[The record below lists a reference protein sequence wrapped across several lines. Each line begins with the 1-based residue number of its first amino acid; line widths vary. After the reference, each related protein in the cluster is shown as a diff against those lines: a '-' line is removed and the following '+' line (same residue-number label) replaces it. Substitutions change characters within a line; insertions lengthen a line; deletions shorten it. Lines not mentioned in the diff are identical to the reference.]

1 MAKNTVTLTI
11 TIDKKQADNALN
23 NIKAQMESLQKS
35 IKATKEK
42 LNDKSLWG
50 ENDSVDKLSKQ
61 IKALKNEYRTL
72 RKAYESGVFQMKGID
87 AQLQE
92 ISNVNY
98 NNLTS
103 LRTTLQNSLKNMKF
117 ESESYKE
124 AAERLQAVR
133 DEIAKRDVDV
143 RGGMTKDKA
152 QKVMSNIQDYS
163 VSEIEKAIETT
174 KKLRDMQPDAAK
186 WKEYNEQI
194 VQAKKHLDDF
204 NSSIKKV
211 AMEKQLIQLP
221 SISDQAISEQKRYWQ
236 EVINGA
242 ELSDPHLAKYKKHLA
257 DITQEEENRASKKAG
272 AVMGNLQNYSI
283 SEIEE
288 AIKLTEKL
296 QKAQKP
302 GSQEWSIYGEEIK
315 KAKEYL
321 QSYIDLDKQI
331 NMEDKWSHLSS
342 LSADALAEQKKYWQ
356 EMVNG
361 AENGSNELERYTTLL
376 EKVKK
381 EESDRLLNRYEKVLQ
396 NPTDYSVSEIQDA
409 TKAFEKIRNEQNA
422 GSLEWKHYNS
432 IIETTKETLKNFENE
447 AKGFAMNKRFKTIDT
462 ASTNSLAEQKK
473 YWQEMVDSAQ
483 KGSAALD
490 EYKEKLSQVIAE
502 ERKRIQESG
511 KELVDQY
518 ESGNWNKTIGETEEA
533 IKQLKEYRNTLNQ
546 DIDTDSL
553 EKIDSVL
560 SALIKKTKEAELVFM
575 SLSQAQAI
583 ADSVT
588 NGVFKGTSDDIK
600 KAKEALERFRSSM
613 NVLDDESKIKI
624 IDTQINN
631 LSRSIE
637 LGGVNLTKLQDILKD
652 IKHASMD
659 DLQTA
664 AKQLQFQLQNTKKSA
679 EGYDDIVTDLRRV
692 NKELE
697 RTKKEWEGQD
707 SLFLRMTK
715 RLSVY
720 MAAYGSLSA
729 VTNYIKD
736 IARENLSLSD
746 SISDVAKTTG
756 LSNDKLAQL
765 GSEIRAIDTRTAQEQ
780 LYELAAAAGQLGLK
794 SENEIAGFVR
804 AANMITVSLNE
815 LGTEA
820 TTQLMKIATLTGES
834 TTGTE
839 KALLSIGSAI
849 NELTANS
856 AASAGPIVD
865 LMNRMGG
872 IAAQSGITSA
882 QMAAIGATAD
892 ALGQSVEI
900 TGTSMNKF
908 ITTLIS
914 SSDQIAYALN
924 MDAKALRGFINN
936 NQTIDA
942 IIAVFEKMNSMGGLE
957 KIAPIMGELGSE
969 GARMAQ
975 VLTAL
980 SERVD
985 LLKGNLELSNEAYE
999 QAISIQ
1005 NEYNVKNE
1013 NAIAILQRMGNAIK
1027 EVFVNNI
1034 LVDGITHTLR
1044 AIYNFFSFLKE
1055 GTIYAQAT
1063 IAAITA
1069 LTATLLANRV
1079 AWIKAAQANLAAF
1092 LSFDRHTKLQY
1103 IQLLWSNLTVSI
1115 KNNIVALKAWT
1126 VSLFTTRKAL
1136 DVIKIALSGFVNLLK
1151 TNALTLFVGALAG
1164 VAAWIIKVKTYVSEA
1179 AKATAK
1185 YYRELQEETDKVNE
1199 LFRALERLG
1208 VTEGKRA
1215 QIINQINQQYRQYL
1229 GFMLDEKDSAEK
1241 LAAAHKIINA
1251 ELRKRMALNL
1261 QSALHGRASNTY
1273 SENLEKTITGI
1284 SNAIGNVKVVV
1295 TDKNKKEVEREL
1307 YSSDVL
1313 HIVSKIISNSVSEA
1327 VSTTSENINGKM
1339 VFRQNLNNIDI
1350 DAIKEK
1356 IRSTLIKQFEN
1367 VKMISNGHILQNN
1380 TGQYMYARIESYIE
1394 DMISDREEYQ
1404 KKIIMAENQA
1414 NIELESISN
1423 DVLGKRK
1430 SFISQVSREI
1440 EDAQKDTNRL
1450 EEQLNKANQDLQQ
1463 AKTLA
1468 RKYGEKD
1475 TSKEAESARKHLSEA
1490 KDKQIEAQKALKEHY
1505 TKMIDNASDA
1515 IENYGEILNS
1525 YYANVDRME
1534 DGDLKKKLQTEKDVI
1549 EKQVDEY
1556 KKLIIEAQKKVPGI
1570 DPWGKNRDVKD
1581 WKEFADIIEN
1591 IDTSSATALAA
1602 AYKKIKDETANIP
1615 YDVESFYDMFTG
1627 TSLEGKLKLTDAE
1640 SIAKQVHDWA
1650 EQIKN
1655 KLKTKYGRNTE
1666 LGFIFDADD
1675 SKSKIRKE
1683 YQAAIS
1689 AFNAYWKEY
1698 ETHIKRRAQ
1707 DEDWTPQTLIRKELE
1722 MEQTREKER
1731 VELYKA
1737 LLGETNEFK
1746 KDLYIGMIT
1755 GVDYFANKELDA
1767 LAASLKHFG
1776 IDMEDGLRHSL
1787 AKALLKYEDVTLKS
1801 KKNLEKLLL
1810 EDDYTGKVLRQYMNT
1825 LDELGLLFGINDGL
1839 LEESTEENGRRR
1851 LAYMR
1856 EWAKEAYNID
1866 AKGLKERMA
1875 ENELFN
1881 AWMEDRSEED
1891 YETLLSQLRKFN
1903 DDMAEAEKRA
1913 AQRRK
1918 RIFDSSDKG
1927 MALKAA
1933 IESKS
1938 SDKEVEKTEAEMWDR
1953 FSGMGLATDNEVLRQ
1968 QIDVSNAQIALYQS
1982 KIDASKAY
1990 IEQMN
1995 KEMEAQRNKLS
2006 LEIESL
2012 QKEIEYK
2019 RKFGIDTMQL
2029 EADLLAKKQDYDS
2042 LKRQSSIATKEANQ
2056 EIEESQQKIS
2066 DTEEEIARKLHEI
2079 EQKRLSEAKKY
2090 TDAIIEFSSAMTEA
2104 DWDDV
2109 ESRQEAAKALVKSL
2123 LTTLK
2128 DWASIKLTELTMK
2141 QMFANQSN
2149 AISGQEAIGGL
2160 TAKGAEVEGSIAAN
2174 STEATA
2180 NAVGKYGLK
2189 GLLIGAAIS
2198 AALTALMNVALKA
2211 VFKSKSEIAAATGA
2225 SNGKL
2230 ATGMLTYAEGN
2241 YPVLGNDGQVY
2252 NAKYEGSN
2260 IQTGIYRGGAHFGIF
2275 SEKKPEA
2282 IIDGDTTQRLI
2293 MNHPDIWKAI
2303 VTLSKTGRLSEGY
2316 GMRTF
2321 NSGNINEL
2329 AKDIA
2334 NVENNVS
2341 SENNIQMA
2349 QMQAIIENNNRVIA
2363 QLTNILSAG
2372 IQANIN
2378 MYGDNGMY
2386 KSMRK
2391 AERFASKRGV

>member
-72 RKAYESGVFQMKGID
+72 NKAYESGVFQMKGID

-92 ISNVNY
+92 ISNANY

-143 RGGMTKDKA
+143 RGSITKDKA
-152 QKVMSNIQDYS
+152 QKVMSNVQDYS

-211 AMEKQLIQLP
+211 AMKKQLIQLP

-361 AENGSNELERYTTLL
+361 AENGSNKLERYTALL

-396 NPTDYSVSEIQDA
+396 NPTDYSVSEIQNA
-409 TKAFEKIRNEQNA
+409 TKAFEKIRDEQNA

-432 IIETTKETLKNFENE
+432 IIETTKETLKSFENE
-447 AKGFAMNKRFKTIDT
+447 AKGFVMNERFKTIDT
-462 ASTNSLAEQKK
+462 ASANSLSEQKK

-490 EYKEKLSQVIAE
+490 EYKDKLSQVIAE

-553 EKIDSVL
+553 EKVDNILSKLTQKAKESERGFISLDEALEKSTNLDNFNGTIEDLENLKKRLQEIRDTEMKLSFPGAKGKLIEIETALDGIDSKIDEVNRGSFNLDSVL
-560 SALIKKTKEAELVFM
+560 KHLDT
-575 SLSQAQAI
+575 
-583 ADSVT
+583 
-588 NGVFKGTSDDIK
+588 
-600 KAKEALERFRSSM
+600 SSM
-613 NVLDDESKIKI
+613 
-624 IDTQINN
+624 
-631 LSRSIE
+631 
-637 LGGVNLTKLQDILKD
+637 
-652 IKHASMD
+652 
-659 DLQTA
+659 
-664 AKQLQFQLQNTKKSA
+664 KQLNRAAEELKRQIDSA
-679 EGYDDIVTDLRRV
+679 SVSSAKFVTYSNELRRV
-692 NKELE
+692 NKKISEAKELWKE
-697 RTKKEWEGQD
+697 KENIITK
-707 SLFLRMTK
+707 TAK
-715 RLSVY
+715 RLASYVVVY
-720 MAAYGSLSA
+720 AGFNEIVGKLKE
-729 VTNYIKD
+729 V
-736 IARENLSLSD
+736 ARANLQLSD
-746 SISDVAKTTG
+746 SLADIQKTTG
-756 LSNDKLAQL
+756 LSAESVSRLSDQIN
-765 GSEIRAIDTRTAQEQ
+765 RIDTRTAQKE
-780 LYELAAAAGQLGLK
+780 LHDLAYEAGKLGISAEEDVL
-794 SENEIAGFVR
+794 SFVR
-804 AANMITVSLNE
+804 AGNQLLVA
-815 LGTEA
+815 LGEDLGGAEA
-820 TTQLMKIATLTGES
+820 VRQLMKVNAVLGE
-834 TTGTE
+834 TQKLGVE
-839 KALLSIGSAI
+839 KALLATGSAI
-849 NELTANS
+849 NEISQTS
-856 AASAGPIVD
+856 RASAGPIADIVK
-865 LMNRMGG
+865 RIG
-872 IAAQSGITSA
+872 
-882 QMAAIGATAD
+882 AIGAASNLTMADLVALAGTAD
-892 ALGQSVEI
+892 ALGQSAEVS
-900 TGTSMNKF
+900 GTAFNKF
-908 ITTLIS
+908 LGTLQSNTT
-914 SSDQIAYALN
+914 DVAYTLGLDPSRLKDLLSN
-924 MDAKALRGFINN
+924 EK
-936 NQTIDA
+936 TA
-942 IIAVFEKMNSMGGLE
+942 IYGIIEIFEKMNLKGGMADLSPLM
-957 KIAPIMGELGSE
+957 KELGSE
-969 GARMAQ
+969 GARMTQ
-975 VLTAL
+975 VLTTMAGGV
-980 SERVD
+980 EE
-985 LLKGNLELSNEAYE
+985 LKAQVFTANQAFKEAT
-999 QAISIQ
+999 SVT
-1005 NEYNVKNE
+1005 NEYNIKNE
-1013 NAIAILQRMGNAIK
+1013 SAAAIIERIG
-1027 EVFVNNI
+1027 NNI
-1034 LVDGITHTLR
+1034 REMFTNSTVVNAMKSFLQWLYYLPNALERNRFLLNSIRLLLWQISSISFVKLIAMISGGMGSALATATKALKAFNIQAANSILLGGDMHGNWIKNTLR
-1044 AIYNFFSFLKE
+1044 ALAFAKGLDKVKIAFAVLGKVIKANPIFFIGS
-1055 GTIYAQAT
+1055 A
-1063 IAAITA
+1063 IAGIITMVRS
-1069 LTATLLANRV
+1069 LTENTE
-1079 AWIKAAQANLAAF
+1079 KAAQAQAEFSASVAKEQFEL
-1092 LSFDRHTKLQY
+1092 
-1103 IQLLWSNLTVSI
+1103 SNLLSRI
-1115 KNNIVALKAWT
+1115 NDANSANGERA
-1126 VSLFTTRKAL
+1126 SLIQEL
-1136 DVIKIALSGFVNLLK
+1136 NG
-1151 TNALTLFVGALAG
+1151 
-1164 VAAWIIKVKTYVSEA
+1164 
-1179 AKATAK
+1179 K
-1185 YYRELQEETDKVNE
+1185 Y
-1199 LFRALERLG
+1199 G
-1208 VTEGKRA
+1208 
-1215 QIINQINQQYRQYL
+1215 QYL
-1229 GFMLDEKDSAEK
+1229 GFMVTEANYLNNQNYIRELLNAQIERSISLKMREKLVSDISAKYADKQRASFEQLSKILSSIPGIGEGGASIARSNIFAEITTQIENGARDIEAVLASVGPKIWQEAAKKLNEQFKNNKITIEEYRKSFNQLSIDTFGQNVWNLKAEISKLFDIQQSIFDETKVATDLSRTNIESLDKKVLSTKQKEADKVLESIQNISDAKELTTARAKLSDYIRLREQSVSAIIAKQNELNSLNYNQIEELDALIKKQAEGNELTEEEADRLKELQGIKAGTLGLETNEIELLSALNKKKSEGVELSQEELQTYTDLQKKKNAALGLTEDESNELIRVNSELEKYKKGLDDVKIK
-1241 LAAAHKIINA
+1241 LAAAGDFSLWGEGRTIKDVDVNQLVSMYKKLESDAKKIEKGAYDSVQTLFWKGFTDQKKAI
-1251 ELRKRMALNL
+1251 
-1261 QSALHGRASNTY
+1261 RAY
-1273 SENLEKTITGI
+1273 Y
-1284 SNAIGNVKVVV
+1284 
-1295 TDKNKKEVEREL
+1295 D
-1307 YSSDVL
+1307 
-1313 HIVSKIISNSVSEA
+1313 EA
-1327 VSTTSENINGKM
+1327 K
-1339 VFRQNLNNIDI
+1339 
-1350 DAIKEK
+1350 AIK
-1356 IRSTLIKQFEN
+1356 
-1367 VKMISNGHILQNN
+1367 
-1380 TGQYMYARIESYIE
+1380 
-1394 DMISDREEYQ
+1394 D
-1404 KKIIMAENQA
+1404 
-1414 NIELESISN
+1414 ELESRGFNPSGHFKWPGG
-1423 DVLGKRK
+1423 DGGAK
-1430 SFISQVSREI
+1430 
-1440 EDAQKDTNRL
+1440 
-1450 EEQLNKANQDLQQ
+1450 EQA
-1463 AKTLA
+1463 
-1468 RKYGEKD
+1468 
-1475 TSKEAESARKHLSEA
+1475 
-1490 KDKQIEAQKALKEHY
+1490 
-1505 TKMIDNASDA
+1505 
-1515 IENYGEILNS
+1515 
-1525 YYANVDRME
+1525 
-1534 DGDLKKKLQTEKDVI
+1534 
-1549 EKQVDEY
+1549 
-1556 KKLIIEAQKKVPGI
+1556 
-1570 DPWGKNRDVKD
+1570 
-1581 WKEFADIIEN
+1581 
-1591 IDTSSATALAA
+1591 
-1602 AYKKIKDETANIP
+1602 
-1615 YDVESFYDMFTG
+1615 
-1627 TSLEGKLKLTDAE
+1627 
-1640 SIAKQVHDWA
+1640 
-1650 EQIKN
+1650 
-1655 KLKTKYGRNTE
+1655 
-1666 LGFIFDADD
+1666 
-1675 SKSKIRKE
+1675 RKE

-2211 VFKSKSEIAAATGA
+2211 IFKSKSEIAAATGA

-2230 ATGMLTYAEGN
+2230 ATGMLNYAKGN